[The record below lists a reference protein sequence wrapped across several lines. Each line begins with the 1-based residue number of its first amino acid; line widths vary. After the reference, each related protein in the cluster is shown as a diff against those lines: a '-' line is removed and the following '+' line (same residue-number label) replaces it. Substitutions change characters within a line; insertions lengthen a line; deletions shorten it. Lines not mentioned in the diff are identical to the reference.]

1 MKSFYSG
8 LAISLALCVPGRVDA
23 RACEGV
29 TLPDSVVV
37 AGQRLVL
44 NGMGIR
50 EATALQV
57 DVYVAG
63 LYVPTRG
70 RDAEAL
76 LAGDTPRRI
85 VMNLVRDVSREDAIE
100 GFTTGLRNNNPN
112 DTAALAP
119 AVSRLRSMVQAMH
132 VGDVVTITY
141 VPATGTEITINGQSR
156 GTIEGALFGR
166 AIFRNFIGPR
176 PPNRGLRVGLLGGTC
191 S

>member
-1 MKSFYSG
+1 MKSLSCL
-8 LAISLALCVPGRVDA
+8 LALCLALCVPMHVHA

-29 TLPDSVVV
+29 TLPDSVTV

-76 LAGDTPRRI
+76 LAGDTPRRV
-85 VMNLVRDVSREDAIE
+85 VMHMVRDVSREDAIE

-119 AVSRLRSMVQAMH
+119 AASRLRTMFQAMH

-141 VPATGTEITINGQSR
+141 VPGTGTEITINGQSR
-156 GTIEGALFGR
+156 GTVEGALFGR

-176 PPNRGLRVGLLGGTC
+176 PPNRGLRVGLLGGAC